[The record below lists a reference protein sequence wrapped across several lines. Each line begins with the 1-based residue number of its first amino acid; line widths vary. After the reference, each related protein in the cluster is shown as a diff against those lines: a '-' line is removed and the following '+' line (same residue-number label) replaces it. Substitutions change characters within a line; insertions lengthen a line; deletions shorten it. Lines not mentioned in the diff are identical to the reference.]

1 LENVMMDIFQKFNY
15 PICVLSPLMM
25 SHLVESLF
33 TQVTELEFV
42 SDLVSYSGGSL
53 AAGRVTHARQVV
65 GKLLDKER
73 YPGPSG

>member
-1 LENVMMDIFQKFNY
+1 M
-15 PICVLSPLMM
+15 
-25 SHLVESLF
+25 
-33 TQVTELEFV
+33 ELEFV

-53 AAGRVTHARQVV
+53 AAGRVTHTRQVL